1 MPKTKKEKILITG
14 ATGFIGS
21 WVVRFLLKKNIKIIT
36 SSRDI
41 DKATKQDWF
50 DKVEYI
56 PFDINSKV
64 SKNLFKYFNE
74 PDSLIHLSWDGLP
87 NYNKLYHIEQ
97 NLPNNYAFLKNLIV
111 NGLNDVTI
119 AGTCFEYGI
128 RNGCLSEE
136 ACANPL
142 TSYGIAKDSLRKF
155 MYALNREYEFKL
167 RWLRPF
173 YVYGPGQNENS
184 LFGQLDKAI
193 TKKNKEFNMSSGEQL
208 RDYLKVDIMA
218 EYIGLIALQDKI
230 LGNINCCSGNPVS
243 IRKLSENYIAEKKS
257 AIKLNQGFF
266 PMPAYEPLA
275 FWGDDSKL
283 KKIINRKQ

>member
-21 WVVRFLLKKNIKIIT
+21 WVVRFLLKKNIKIIA

-64 SKNLFKYFNE
+64 SKNLFKYFRE
-74 PDSLIHLSWDGLP
+74 PDKLIHLSWDGLP
-87 NYNKLYHIEQ
+87 NYNELYHIEQ
-97 NLPNNYAFLKNLIV
+97 NLPNHYAFLKNLIV

-128 RNGCLSEE
+128 QNGCLSEE

-173 YVYGPGQNENS
+173 YVYGPGQSENS
-184 LFGQLDKAI
+184 LFGQLDNAI
-193 TKKNKEFNMSSGEQL
+193 AKKYKEFNMSSGEQL
-208 RDYLKVDIMA
+208 RDYLPVEKIA
-218 EYIGLIALQDKI
+218 EYIAAIALQDKI
-230 LGNINCCSGNPVS
+230 TGEINCCSGQPVS
-243 IRKLSENYIAEKKS
+243 VRKLVEDYIKKTN
-257 AIKLNQGFF
+257 ATIKLNLGFY
-266 PMPAYEPLA
+266 PIPAYEPLA

-283 KKIINRKQ
+283 KKIINRK